1 MQRREFITIIGGTAI
16 GWPFTVR
23 AQQADR
29 VRLIGVLMD
38 YSDKDP
44 ASQSMVAAFR
54 STLANLG
61 WKEGRD
67 LRIDVRWSSGN
78 AERVK
83 ALAKEL
89 VDLRPDAILGRGT
102 VETFALSSFTQTIP
116 IVFAFVS
123 DPIGNGFAASLAH
136 PGGNMTGFTN
146 VESTTGG
153 KWVELLKELAPRT
166 DRVAL
171 MFNPTTAPPLQFYL
185 PSIQAAAASHA
196 IQVTN
201 APIHAKDEIESVIAA
216 LARDPGGSLIV
227 MPDTFNVSNRD
238 LIVAMVARY
247 GVPSVSPNRVFADS
261 GLLISYGTD
270 IAESFRQAAGYV
282 DRILRGDRPGDLPIQ
297 RPAKF
302 ELVIN
307 MKTVKAL
314 HLKVPAP
321 LLSTADDVIE

>member
-83 ALAKEL
+83 VLAKEL

-247 GVPSVSPNRVFADS
+247 GVPSVSPNRVFADL

>member
-1 MQRREFITIIGGTAI
+1 MQRREFITIIGGTTI

-54 STLANLG
+54 STLAKLG

-102 VETFALSSFTQTIP
+102 VETFALSSLTQTIP

-123 DPIGNGFAASLAH
+123 DPIGSGFAASLAH
-136 PGGNMTGFTN
+136 PGGNVTGFTN

-238 LIVAMVARY
+238 LIVAMAARY